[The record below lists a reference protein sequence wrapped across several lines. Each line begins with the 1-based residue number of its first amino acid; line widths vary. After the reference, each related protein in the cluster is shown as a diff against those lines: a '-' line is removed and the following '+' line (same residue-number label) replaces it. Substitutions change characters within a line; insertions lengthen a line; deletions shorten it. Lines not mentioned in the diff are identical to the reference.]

1 MRLRAMDINSVQD
14 GVWEEPTCRCLH
26 KSGCARA
33 RKQRGKSLQRCRSS
47 NVMSITLLMVASMHS
62 VPSISSIYEAFVS
75 GLARETP
82 RQVQPRQRPRP
93 NRPSLRSD
101 SPSFRPS
108 PPEGTVALS
117 ALPFS
122 PSGLLATLGPF
133 GFFVAGGLCSSFSH
147 VLATPIDVIKTSQQA
162 TEEREGRCPGMLNMA
177 MKLVKS
183 HGPQKLLSGVGAT
196 FTGYFL
202 HGAFKYGLFEIWKSI
217 FRIHHVVSVAGHIS
231 LLCICALLAEMLATV
246 VLCWFGALVPLL
258 MKQCSYT
265 VAKLVTYDV
274 MSDFCSFFVNPVLAR
289 VLAAFG
295 AATAATLASQ
305 PADTVFTCIS
315 VEGGSGECPV
325 PMNGDSFWDDEPPS
339 VWKQMRD
346 ATNRLGIAGLFSGW
360 QTRIFQMT
368 LIVTVQLLLY
378 DTIRPRL

>member
-1 MRLRAMDINSVQD
+1 MA
-14 GVWEEPTCRCLH
+14 H
-26 KSGCARA
+26 
-33 RKQRGKSLQRCRSS
+33 
-47 NVMSITLLMVASMHS
+47 
-62 VPSISSIYEAFVS
+62 VS
-75 GLARETP
+75 
-82 RQVQPRQRPRP
+82 QPRILTMFGLNTWLALQQ
-93 NRPSLRSD
+93 LRSD
-101 SPSFRPS
+101 
-108 PPEGTVALS
+108 
-117 ALPFS
+117 
-122 PSGLLATLGPF
+122 
-133 GFFVAGGLCSSFSH
+133 
-147 VLATPIDVIKTSQQA
+147 Q
-162 TEEREGRCPGMLNMA
+162 
-177 MKLVKS
+177 
-183 HGPQKLLSGVGAT
+183 GV
-196 FTGYFL
+196 
-202 HGAFKYGLFEIWKSI
+202 WK
-217 FRIHHVVSVAGHIS
+217 G
-231 LLCICALLAEMLATV
+231 
-246 VLCWFGALVPLL
+246 WFGALVPLL

-274 MSDFCSFFVNPVLAR
+274 MSDFCSLFVNPVLAR

-325 PMNGDSFWDDEPPS
+325 PMDGDSFWDDEPPS

>member
-1 MRLRAMDINSVQD
+1 
-14 GVWEEPTCRCLH
+14 
-26 KSGCARA
+26 
-33 RKQRGKSLQRCRSS
+33 
-47 NVMSITLLMVASMHS
+47 
-62 VPSISSIYEAFVS
+62 
-75 GLARETP
+75 
-82 RQVQPRQRPRP
+82 
-93 NRPSLRSD
+93 
-101 SPSFRPS
+101 
-108 PPEGTVALS
+108 VALS

-246 VLCWFGALVPLL
+246 VLCPAEAARIMLVADPSFMEPTRQAYERFCKQQKRGMHGIHQILTMFGLNTWLALQQLRSDQGVWKGWFGALVPLL